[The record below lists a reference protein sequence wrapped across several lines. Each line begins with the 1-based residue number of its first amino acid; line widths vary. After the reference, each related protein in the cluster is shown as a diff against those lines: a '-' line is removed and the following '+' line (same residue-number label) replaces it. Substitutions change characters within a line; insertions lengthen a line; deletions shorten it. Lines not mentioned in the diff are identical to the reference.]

1 MKATQLPS
9 GSYRVQVVA
18 GRDETGKRIVR
29 SFTGDTAD
37 DAIFEAL
44 KFKNSIGATA
54 NAKCIISGNYSG
66 L

>member
-44 KFKNSIGATA
+44 NSRIVSVQLLMQ
-54 NAKCIISGNYSG
+54 KQ
-66 L
+66 